1 MKLKFDPNQQ
11 FQKDAINAVL
21 DIFEGQGKNGY
32 AHIASSHDLLGIYP
46 NQLTIDQE
54 AISQNVRKIQERQGI
69 NSQEAVPEMDFSI
82 EMETGTGKTYV
93 YLRTI
98 LELNRKYNF
107 KKFIILVPSVAIRE
121 GVIKTLNITKDHFRA
136 LYDNIP
142 YRFYEYISRNLSQVK
157 AFAQS
162 SSVEIMV
169 MTMGAFNKDANIL
182 YSSRDQM
189 QGEQPISFIQKTNPI
204 LILDE
209 PQNMEGEATQE
220 KLKNF
225 NSLFRLRYSATHKN
239 LYNLVHQLAPYD
251 AYQLGLVKKIE
262 VYSVVD
268 TDDDEQT
275 QAFIN
280 LIGVTS
286 TKKTFKAKVEVL
298 VKDSKN
304 SLKKKVITLKQND
317 DLAQKA
323 NNNIYDG
330 YVVDEMTA
338 DAPDYGLTGAVKFKN
353 GVEVKRGEDV
363 GRDKKDIMRVQIRN
377 TIERH
382 IEKRKE
388 LKKKGIKTLSL
399 FFIDRVDN
407 FIKEDGFIRKTFDAI
422 FDDLKKSDKD
432 LAKFKASDV
441 RKGYF
446 AEKNGEYLE
455 REKAIA
461 ENKEAYDLIMKD
473 KERLLSFDEATEFI
487 FTHSA
492 LKEGWD
498 NPNVFNICTLNAT
511 VSTMKKRQE
520 IGRGMRLCVNQDGE
534 RVFDR
539 NINLLSVIAN
549 EHYSDYVSRLQTEFV
564 EDGIYKAP
572 PSPSNARRKR
582 VIKLRKGFDKD
593 PNFTA
598 IWNRI
603 AKKTRYSVKVDSDR
617 LVKASIEKIN
627 RLFIPRRQINVTRVG
642 VDIGKKQ
649 VDFRTLQSV
658 SQDAVIPKTPM
669 DCVNFIKDE
678 TKLTRE
684 TVIKILRGINSRL
697 FFNNPERFIFES
709 IQVINES
716 LIKDYVE
723 QISYRLSDDKYCV
736 SQFERIV
743 SHKDSVHDITNK
755 KKSIY
760 DAVVYSS
767 DVEKNF
773 AIDLDRDERIKLF
786 IKLPVWFSVKTPLGG
801 YTPDWAIVTVKMN
814 NRGKESDEK
823 IYFIIE
829 TKGSMVESQRR
840 VFENQKIECAKKHFE
855 IISVRYKDVSS
866 YRQLEE
872 LMRQDWGACKTDDKK
887 ADLYFSDLIP
897 DEDMSKTAKHEDHL
911 RVYSLEAVATAFSEE
926 QRRPKVLGWKKVNI
940 KKTFD
945 NDYFIAKV
953 VGRSMEPTI
962 PDGSPCLFR
971 FDRGGSRNGKIVLV
985 ESRQV
990 SDPETHQRYTIKRY
1004 SSEKKTVA
1012 GGQWMHSKIIL
1023 SPDNKAFKDIVL
1035 ENVSEDD
1042 FKIIAEFIQVLK

>member
-1 MKLKFDPNQQ
+1 MKLKFDANQQ
-11 FQKDAINAVL
+11 FQIDAVNAVL

-32 AHIASSHDLLGIYP
+32 AHIASSGDLLGIYP
-46 NQLTIDQE
+46 NQLTIEQE
-54 AISQNVRKIQERQGI
+54 AISQNTRKIQERQGI
-69 NSQEAVPEMDFSI
+69 AWQETSPEMDFSI

-121 GVIKTLNITKDHFRA
+121 GVKKTLEITKEHFKE
-136 LYDNIP
+136 LYDNVP
-142 YRFYEYISRNLSQVK
+142 YRFYEYISRNISQVK

-162 SSVEIMV
+162 SNVEIMV

-239 LYNLVHQLAPYD
+239 LYNLVYQLAPYD

-268 TDDDEQT
+268 TDDDEQPR
-275 QAFIN
+275 AFIN
-280 LIGVTS
+280 LAGVTS
-286 TKKTFKAKVEVL
+286 SKTTFKAKVEVL

-304 SLKKKVITLKQND
+304 NLKKKAIILKQND
-317 DLAQKA
+317 NLALKT
-323 NNNIYDG
+323 NNSIYDG

-338 DAPDYGLTGAVKFKN
+338 DAPDYGLTGAIKFKN
-353 GVEVKRGEDV
+353 GIEVKRGEEI
-363 GRDKKDIMRVQIRN
+363 GRDKKDIMAAQIRN

-382 IEKRKE
+382 MEKRRE

-399 FFIDRVDN
+399 FFIDKVDN
-407 FIKEDGFIRKTFDAI
+407 FIKENGFIRKTFDAI
-422 FDDLKKSDKD
+422 FDDLKKSDKE
-432 LAKFKASDV
+432 LAKLKASDV

-455 REKAIA
+455 RERAIA

-473 KERLLSFDEATEFI
+473 KEKLLSFDEPTEFI

-549 EHYSDYVSRLQTEFV
+549 EHYSDYVSGLQTEFV
-564 EDGIYKAP
+564 EDGVYKAP

-582 VIKLRKGFDKD
+582 TVNLRKGFDKD

-598 IWNRI
+598 IWGRI
-603 AKKTRYSVKVDSDR
+603 AKKTHYSVKVDTDS
-617 LVKASIEKIN
+617 LVKGCIERINGLSIPK
-627 RLFIPRRQINVTRVG
+627 RQIGITRVG
-642 VDIGKKQ
+642 IDIGRKQ
-649 VDFRTLQSV
+649 IDFTTLQSA
-658 SQDAVIPKTPM
+658 SQDAVISKTSM
-669 DCVNFIKDE
+669 DCVDFIKDE
-678 TKLTRE
+678 TKLTRG
-684 TVIKILRGINSRL
+684 TVVRILKGINSRL
-697 FFNNPERFIFES
+697 LFNNPERFVFEAVR
-709 IQVINES
+709 IINET
-716 LIKDYVE
+716 LVKGYVN
-723 QISYRLSDDKYCV
+723 QISYRLSEGKYSV
-736 SQFERIV
+736 SQFEKIV
-743 SHKDSVHDITNK
+743 SHKDSVQDITNK

-760 DAVVYSS
+760 DAVVYAS

-773 AIDLDRDERIKLF
+773 TVDLDRDERIKLF

-801 YTPDWAIVTVKMN
+801 YTPDWAIVTVKTN
-814 NRGKESDEK
+814 SKGKETDEK

-829 TKGSMVESQRR
+829 TKGSTLEAQRR
-840 VFENQKIECAKKHFE
+840 VSENMKIDCAKKHFE
-855 IISVRYKDVSS
+855 VINVRYKDVAN
-866 YRQLEE
+866 YRQFEE
-872 LMRQDWGACKTDDKK
+872 LIR
-887 ADLYFSDLIP
+887 
-897 DEDMSKTAKHEDHL
+897 
-911 RVYSLEAVATAFSEE
+911 
-926 QRRPKVLGWKKVNI
+926 
-940 KKTFD
+940 
-945 NDYFIAKV
+945 
-953 VGRSMEPTI
+953 
-962 PDGSPCLFR
+962 
-971 FDRGGSRNGKIVLV
+971 
-985 ESRQV
+985 
-990 SDPETHQRYTIKRY
+990 
-1004 SSEKKTVA
+1004 
-1012 GGQWMHSKIIL
+1012 
-1023 SPDNKAFKDIVL
+1023 
-1035 ENVSEDD
+1035 
-1042 FKIIAEFIQVLK
+1042 

>member
-1 MKLKFDPNQQ
+1 MKLKFDANQQ
-11 FQKDAINAVL
+11 FQKDAVNAVL
-21 DIFEGQGKNGY
+21 DIFEGQGNNGY
-32 AHIASSHDLLGIYP
+32 AHIASAHDLLGIYP
-46 NQLTIDQE
+46 NQLTLDQDT
-54 AISQNVRKIQERQGI
+54 ISQNVRKIQERQGI
-69 NSQEAVPEMDFSI
+69 NSQDIVPEMDFSI

-162 SSVEIMV
+162 SNVEIMV

-225 NSLFRLRYSATHKN
+225 NSLLRLRYSATHKN

-268 TDDDEQT
+268 TDDDEEPR
-275 QAFIN
+275 AFIN

-286 TKKTFKAKVEVL
+286 ARTTFRAKAEVL

-304 SLKKKVITLKQND
+304 NLKKKVIAIKQND
-317 DLAQKA
+317 DLAQKT
-323 NNNIYDG
+323 NNSIYAG
-330 YVVDEMTA
+330 YIVDEMTA
-338 DAPDYGLTGAVKFKN
+338 DAPDYGLVSSIKFKN
-353 GVEVKRGEDV
+353 GIEVKRGEDV
-363 GRDKKDIMRVQIRN
+363 GRDKKDVMRAQIRN

-382 IEKRKE
+382 IEKRQE

-407 FIKEDGFIRKTFDAI
+407 YIKEDGFIRKTFDAV
-422 FDDLKKSDKD
+422 FNELKKNDKEF
-432 LAKFKASDV
+432 AKLKASDV

-455 REKAIA
+455 RERAIA

-473 KERLLSFDEATEFI
+473 KERLLSFDEPTEFI

-498 NPNVFNICTLNAT
+498 NPNVFNICTLNST

-520 IGRGMRLCVNQDGE
+520 IGRGMRLCVNQNGE

-582 VIKLRKGFDKD
+582 VVKLRKGFDKD
-593 PNFTA
+593 PNFNA
-598 IWNRI
+598 IWSRI
-603 AKKTRYSVKVDSDR
+603 AKKTHYSVKVDSNR
-617 LVKASIEKIN
+617 LVKGCIERIN
-627 RLFIPRRQINVTRVG
+627 RLSIPKRQINVTRVG

-649 VDFRTLQSV
+649 VDFRTLQSA
-658 SQDAVIPKTPM
+658 SQDVVIPKTPM

-678 TKLTRE
+678 TKLTKG
-684 TVIKILRGINSRL
+684 TVIKILKGINSRL
-697 FFNNPERFIFES
+697 LFNNPERFIFES

-716 LIKDYVE
+716 LVKDYVE

-736 SQFERIV
+736 SQFEKIV
-743 SHKDSVHDITNK
+743 SHKDSVHDIANK

-801 YTPDWAIVTVKMN
+801 YTPDWAIVTVKTDSK
-814 NRGKESDEK
+814 GKERDEK
-823 IYFIIE
+823 IYFVIE
-829 TKGSMVESQRR
+829 TKGSTSESQRR
-840 VFENQKIECAKKHFE
+840 VSENLKVDCAKKHFE
-855 IISVRYKDVSS
+855 VISVRYKDVAS
-866 YRQLEE
+866 YSQFEE
-872 LMRQDWGACKTDDKK
+872 LMRQDWGVCKTDDKK
-887 ADLYFSDLIP
+887 SDLYFSDIIP
-897 DEDMSKTAKHEDHL
+897 DEDVKKTDKYESYL
-911 RVYSLEAVATAFSEE
+911 PVFSLEAVATAFSEE
-926 QRRPKVLGWKKVNI
+926 QKLPKVLGWKKVNI
-940 KKTFD
+940 KKKFD
-945 NDYFIAKV
+945 KDYFIAKV

-962 PDGSPCLFR
+962 TDGSPCLFR
-971 FDRGGSRNGKIVLV
+971 FERGGSRNGKIVLV

-1004 SSEKKTVA
+1004 SSEKNPVE
-1012 GGQWMHSKIIL
+1012 GERWVHSKITL
-1023 SPDNKAFKDIVL
+1023 SPDNKEFKDIVL

-1042 FKIIAEFIQVLK
+1042 FKVIAEFIQALK

>member
-1 MKLKFDPNQQ
+1 MKLKFDANQQ
-11 FQKDAINAVL
+11 FQKDAVNAVL

-32 AHIASSHDLLGIYP
+32 VHVASSHDLLGIYP
-46 NQLTIDQE
+46 NQFTLGQDT
-54 AISQNVRKIQERQGI
+54 ISQNVRKIQERQGI
-69 NSQEAVPEMDFSI
+69 NGQEVVPEMDFSI

-98 LELNRKYNF
+98 LELNRKYDF

-162 SSVEIMV
+162 SNVEIMV

-225 NSLFRLRYSATHKN
+225 NSLLRLRYSATHKN
-239 LYNLVHQLAPYD
+239 LYNLVYQLAPYD

-262 VYSVVD
+262 VYSVLD
-268 TDDDEQT
+268 TDDGEQPR
-275 QAFIN
+275 AFIN

-286 TKKTFKAKVEVL
+286 VKTTFKAKAEVL

-304 SLKKKVITLKQND
+304 NLKKKVIAIKQND
-317 DLAQKA
+317 DLAQKT
-323 NNNIYDG
+323 NNSIYDG
-330 YVVDEMTA
+330 YIVDDMTV
-338 DAPDYGLTGAVKFKN
+338 DAPDYNSIGSVKFKN
-353 GVEVKRGEDV
+353 GIEVRRGEDA
-363 GRDKKDIMRVQIRN
+363 GRDKKDIMRAQIKN

-388 LKKKGIKTLSL
+388 LKKKGIKALSL

-422 FDDLKKSDKD
+422 FDDLKKSDKE
-432 LAKFKASDV
+432 LAKLKASDV

-572 PSPSNARRKR
+572 PSPSNARRKM
-582 VIKLRKGFDKD
+582 VVKLRKGFDKD
-593 PNFTA
+593 ANFTA
-598 IWNRI
+598 IWNKI
-603 AKKTRYSVKVDSDR
+603 AKKTRYSVEVNSDR
-617 LVKASIEKIN
+617 LVSGCIEKIN
-627 RLFIPRRQINVTRVG
+627 QLSIPKRQINITRVG

-649 VDFRTLQSV
+649 VDYRTLRSFTQGISG
-658 SQDAVIPKTPM
+658 SKMRM

-678 TKLTRE
+678 TKLTRG
-684 TVIKILRGINSRL
+684 TVIKILKGVNSRL
-697 FFNNPERFIFES
+697 LFNNPERFIFES

-716 LIKDYVE
+716 LVKDYVE
-723 QISYRLSDDKYCV
+723 QISYRLSDDKFCV
-736 SQFERIV
+736 SQFEKML
-743 SHKDSVHDITNK
+743 SHKDSVHDIKNK

-773 AIDLDRDERIKLF
+773 AGELDRDERIKLF

-801 YTPDWAIVTVKMN
+801 YTPDWAIVTAKT
-814 NRGKESDEK
+814 GIKDKESDEK
-823 IYFIIE
+823 VYFVIE
-829 TKGSMVESQRR
+829 TKGSTDESQRR
-840 VFENQKIECAKKHFE
+840 VSENQKIDCAKKHFE
-855 IISVRYKDVSS
+855 VIRVRYKAIANYPQFV
-866 YRQLEE
+866 E
-872 LMRQDWGACKTDDKK
+872 LMTRDWY
-887 ADLYFSDLIP
+887 DLKMTGMKSDLFFSDVISSESIKSNQKFTDYLP
-897 DEDMSKTAKHEDHL
+897 VL
-911 RVYSLEAVATAFSEE
+911 SLEAVATTFGKE
-926 QRRPKVLGWKKVNI
+926 QAVEILGWKKNKTG
-940 KKTFD
+940 KKLN
-945 NDYFIAKV
+945 NDMFIAKV

-962 PDGSPCLFR
+962 SDGSYCLFR
-971 FDRGGSRNGKIVLV
+971 FERGGSRNGLVVLV
-985 ESRQV
+985 ESRLV
-990 SDPETHQRYTIKRY
+990 SDPETLQRFTIKRY
-1004 SSEKKTVA
+1004 KSEKEVFSD
-1012 GGQWMHSKIIL
+1012 GQWRHKKIIL
-1023 SPDNKAFKDIVL
+1023 SPDNKEFKDIVL
-1035 ENVSEDD
+1035 KNVSGED
-1042 FKIIAEFIQVLK
+1042 FRVVAEFLEVLT